1 MKMFKIISKKS
12 FLVTLIALVILACDK
27 DFASVDSDI
36 INQDTATN
44 FNATSQ
50 KYDVISF
57 TDALGPVQTNA
68 LPINMLGVFND
79 PTYGQTTASIVTQ
92 VNTALVNPSFG
103 DNVVLDSVV
112 LTIPYFSRNIGLTE
126 ENTINYA
133 LDSILPR
140 GETYD
145 DIKLSIFENNYF
157 LRNFNPNGSFDAPQP
172 FFSNRSASSNEQM
185 STADLEGTP
194 IEYYKQD
201 EPTVISADNRIKISN
216 KAIVLT
222 TPSSIPNAEPIITQR
237 LAPSLRLK
245 LKKTYWLNKIL
256 NKGGSTELSN
266 ANNFNDYFRG
276 LYFKAEAINGSGSLI
291 HLNLV
296 QQTANVVLYYSR
308 NSPTQQGETDQA
320 TYTLTFGPNRVNFLD
335 NNYTL
340 NLVDGNETEGDNRL
354 FIKGGEGAIARINL
368 FNGENKDDDN
378 SNDNVFELWRKQFV
392 NLDDQGNFT
401 SSRRLVNEAN
411 LVFYVDQEATRGQE
425 PDRIYLYNSL
435 NSSPL
440 TDYIFD
446 SENNTLPIFSKP
458 NHLGILRRDET
469 TNKGI
474 KYKMKI
480 TAHINDILIRNTQ
493 NVPLG
498 LAVSGNVN
506 LEGVFGQRMEQTAG
520 DAQKNVPLSSLIS
533 SRGTVLHGN
542 KSENLD
548 KRLYLEIFYTCLET
562 DIDCPQDN

>member
-1 MKMFKIISKKS
+1 
-12 FLVTLIALVILACDK
+12 
-27 DFASVDSDI
+27 
-36 INQDTATN
+36 
-44 FNATSQ
+44 
-50 KYDVISF
+50 
-57 TDALGPVQTNA
+57 
-68 LPINMLGVFND
+68 
-79 PTYGQTTASIVTQ
+79 
-92 VNTALVNPSFG
+92 
-103 DNVVLDSVV
+103 
-112 LTIPYFSRNIGLTE
+112 
-126 ENTINYA
+126 
-133 LDSILPR
+133 
-140 GETYD
+140 
-145 DIKLSIFENNYF
+145 
-157 LRNFNPNGSFDAPQP
+157 
-172 FFSNRSASSNEQM
+172 
-185 STADLEGTP
+185 
-194 IEYYKQD
+194 
-201 EPTVISADNRIKISN
+201 
-216 KAIVLT
+216 
-222 TPSSIPNAEPIITQR
+222 
-237 LAPSLRLK
+237 
-245 LKKTYWLNKIL
+245 
-256 NKGGSTELSN
+256 
-266 ANNFNDYFRG
+266 
-276 LYFKAEAINGSGSLI
+276 
-291 HLNLV
+291 
-296 QQTANVVLYYSR
+296 
-308 NSPTQQGETDQA
+308 
-320 TYTLTFGPNRVNFLD
+320 
-335 NNYTL
+335 
-340 NLVDGNETEGDNRL
+340 
-354 FIKGGEGAIARINL
+354 
-368 FNGENKDDDN
+368 
-378 SNDNVFELWRKQFV
+378 V

-506 LEGVFGQRMEQTAG
+506 LEGVFGQRMEQTVG